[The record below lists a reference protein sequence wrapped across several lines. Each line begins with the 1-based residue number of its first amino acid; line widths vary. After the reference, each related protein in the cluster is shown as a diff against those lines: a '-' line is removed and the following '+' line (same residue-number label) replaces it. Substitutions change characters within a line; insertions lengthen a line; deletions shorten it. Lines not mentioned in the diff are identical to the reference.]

1 MFDGANH
8 GEREMKE
15 GKELYKPG
23 DLPAGTHVEPC
34 PVCGAD
40 AQLWQYSTDFK
51 TGPIEKVLM
60 CSNGEKFGPQDGL
73 TNEGC
78 LLYMP
83 PQDFYRGRIAEAV
96 KFWNEYAKALNA
108 QRRDRNWKRAK
119 VLREVPPN
127 AVGQQ
132 EAACGRSAGTDC

>member
-1 MFDGANH
+1 
-8 GEREMKE
+8 MKE
-15 GKELYKPG
+15 GEELYKPG
-23 DLPAGTHVEPC
+23 ELPAGAQVEPC

-83 PQDFYRGRIAEAV
+83 PQDFYRGRIVEAV
-96 KFWNEYAKALNA
+96 KYWNEYAKALNA
-108 QRRDRNWKRAK
+108 QRRQRNWQRAQ
-119 VLREVPPN
+119 VLRKTPSN
-127 AVGQQ
+127 A
-132 EAACGRSAGTDC
+132 E

>member
-1 MFDGANH
+1 
-8 GEREMKE
+8 MKE
-15 GKELYKPG
+15 GKELYKPA
-23 DLPAGTHVEPC
+23 DLPTGTPVEPC

-51 TGPIEKVLM
+51 AGPIEKVLM

-83 PQDFYRGRIAEAV
+83 PQDFYRGRIVEAV
-96 KFWNEYAKALNA
+96 KYWNEYAKALNA
-108 QRRDRNWKRAK
+108 QRRQRNWQRAQ
-119 VLREVPPN
+119 VLRETPSN
-127 AVGQQ
+127 AELRPRPKGV
-132 EAACGRSAGTDC
+132 AP